1 MANENDTLSNM
12 DKEEKKRL
20 EEREQEREASA
31 KLGEKIMKIPK
42 SIFGWL
48 LGLGALFLIAPF
60 VPFVSEPAWLWIFLS
75 VIFFGNAIAFFMTQL
90 KTVPASNP
98 TSKAVVTYWGKRYAH
113 VLDEGDWFMANFLPF
128 RIDFIV
134 VSIEN
139 QNLDF
144 VYTHIRCKDE
154 SAPGTD
160 DEVGKER
167 AGGSVEVEVSVT
179 FVADTENLIKHITA
193 GGISRSENKNPETKT
208 LIHDIIHDMLGEA
221 VRQEGRN
228 RTWERMTFSQKALI
242 GIILEKLIGKKIP
255 GMPEKWTDFNEDG
268 KEAGRLRTYL
278 EKTLVNGVSDIHDLG
293 IKIKRINVVRAEPD
307 GPLAEAANLSA
318 IEKQERIAELVQ
330 TEATIEQGELYVKAS
345 KDNDGNPTIT
355 LGEGLRVSRLE
366 RDKNSSEVHVDSSGS
381 PLLDA
386 AALFTRSPSTKND

>member
-1 MANENDTLSNM
+1 MADHTEQTDL
-12 DKEEKKRL
+12 DKRL
-20 EEREQEREASA
+20 DERNQEREASA

-75 VIFFGNAIAFFMTQL
+75 VIFFGSAIVFFKTQL

-98 TSKAVVTYWGKRYAH
+98 TSRAVVTYWGKRYAY
-113 VLDEGDWFMANFLPF
+113 VLDEGDWFTANFLPF

-134 VSIEN
+134 VPIEN

-160 DEVGKER
+160 DEPVGKGKER

-193 GGISRSENKNPETKT
+193 GGISRSENKNPETRT
-208 LIHDIIHDMLGEA
+208 LIHDIVHDMLGEA

-242 GIILEKLIGKKIP
+242 GIILEKLIGEKIP
-255 GMPEKWTDFNEDG
+255 GMPEKWVDFNEDG
-268 KEAGRLRTYL
+268 EEAGILRTYL
-278 EKTLVNGVSDIHDLG
+278 EETLVNGVSDIHDLG
-293 IKIKRINVVRAEPD
+293 IKIKRINVVRVEPD

-330 TEATIEQGELYVKAS
+330 TRASIEQGELYVEAS
-345 KDNDGNPTIT
+345 KDEDGTPAIT
-355 LGEGLRVSRLE
+355 LSEGLRVSRLE
-366 RDKNSSEVHVDSSGS
+366 RDKNSSEVHVDSSGN

>member
-1 MANENDTLSNM
+1 MANEDNTLSNV
-12 DKEEKKRL
+12 DEEEEKRL
-20 EEREQEREASA
+20 KLAASA
-31 KLGEKIMKIPK
+31 KMGEQIIKIPK
-42 SIFGWL
+42 GIFGWL
-48 LGLGALFLIAPF
+48 FGLGVMFLIAPF
-60 VPFVSEPAWLWIFLS
+60 VSEPTWLWVFLS
-75 VIFFGNAIAFFMTQL
+75 VIFFGSAIAFFVTQL
-90 KTVPASNP
+90 KTIPASDP

-113 VLDEGDWFMANFLPF
+113 VLDEGDWLIANFWPF
-128 RIDFIV
+128 RIGFIV
-134 VSIEN
+134 VPIEN

-160 DEVGKER
+160 DEPVGKGKER

-193 GGISRSENKNPETKT
+193 GGISRSENKNPETRT
-208 LIHDIIHDMLGEA
+208 LIHDIVHDMLGEA

-242 GIILEKLIGKKIP
+242 GIILEKLIGEKIP
-255 GMPEKWTDFNEDG
+255 GMPEKWVDFNEDG
-268 KEAGRLRTYL
+268 EEAGILRTYL
-278 EKTLVNGVSDIHDLG
+278 EETLVNGVSDIHDLG
-293 IKIKRINVVRAEPD
+293 IKIKRINVVRVEPD

-318 IEKQERIAELVQ
+318 IEKQERIAEMVQ
-330 TEATIEQGELYVKAS
+330 TRASIEQGELYVEAS
-345 KDNDGNPTIT
+345 KDEDGTPAIT
-355 LGEGLRVSRLE
+355 LSEGLRVSRLE
-366 RDKNSSEVHVDSSGS
+366 RDKNSSEVHVDSSGN